1 MVKFVNNSYL
11 YNTLDIVRY
20 ELMDRNYQFF
30 VDEYDSKIEIS
41 YKHNDDKEA
50 PHSKFVIEKYMFV
63 GNATEIYSR
72 LLHETIK
79 SIVACGLCNEPSK
92 EEIKDIHNKLMQLSV

>member
-1 MVKFVNNSYL
+1 MMKIVNNSYL

-50 PHSKFVIEKYMFV
+50 PHSKFVVEKYMF
-63 GNATEIYSR
+63 
-72 LLHETIK
+72 L
-79 SIVACGLCNEPSK
+79 
-92 EEIKDIHNKLMQLSV
+92 

>member
-1 MVKFVNNSYL
+1 MMKIVNNSYL

-41 YKHNDDKEA
+41 YKHNDDNEA
-50 PHSKFVIEKYMFV
+50 PHHKFVIDKCMFA
-63 GNATEIYSR
+63 GDATNIYFR
-72 LLHETIK
+72 LLDETIK

-92 EEIKDIHNKLMQLSV
+92 EEIKDMHKKLMQLSV